1 MGGEPSGPH
10 GALAG
15 HLRQVLTAES
25 SAPYI
30 PALSRNK
37 NSMESLISTL
47 GKLYCLHAPINLKA
61 ILPLGQCL
69 SGVSLEP
76 QHELLGRIAAFPR
89 VAPPSASP
97 PRPLG
102 QQGGREYGSRARLSE
117 LAPSPQRTLDP
128 RPKVGQDIVFPF
140 AGYIALA
147 GEAVRRLYGER
158 PDGFKIRNILVSV
171 ASVLSEDK
179 PTEMVTALRPRPWT
193 NTLSSHWWE
202 FTVASHNGHTSN
214 KHCTGEATAPDPP
227 PRLGQPTKPEVSS
240 LPRRIGPEAWCGTLC
255 RGGLDLDPGFQTI
268 RGITTSTNAD
278 HKAVGRIA
286 NGGIPEEGTLQLLS
300 VAAVNGYS
308 RKVKNWLP
316 TSIDEISVSRCHQD
330 MTSLVSASV
339 TSKSSLLGRGRCV
352 ADDESLVLEA
362 TGIKMALADGSQLAE
377 GAGATN
383 AHATARVARSPDIEF
398 LHFGDLLQPK
408 PDRLAQTGIMY
419 ELADLCLL
427 AWQSHLGKAGRAVAN
442 ADHVQKWARWMSA
455 QAQRQGLPC
464 EGEAAPPSL
473 PRMPTWLVVSD
484 THLWHP
490 PLLLYPSFV
499 KVCPG
504 SGVSGHRTVSCR
516 DARQPRPLRGG
527 VRRPVPVPASAW
539 TLGTQL
545 AHLGDWRR
553 GPTVFFPR
561 RLGASDP
568 ARGGVVLCSKYTF
581 TSTGFISAKG
591 QQQTGFACMEYAT
604 LDIGKDVSEQGF
616 EEDHLANVRR
626 LLSPDGRLLL
636 RELCPTSKWVMIYGS
651 NTAGGEVQVRR
662 AVHQP
667 PAIGIRAVRGWPRAG
682 G

>member
-1 MGGEPSGPH
+1 MPQSTSKQYSPW
-10 GALAG
+10 ASAFLAYPWN
-15 HLRQVLTAES
+15 HNTSYWAESRLSREWRLRQH
-25 SAPYI
+25 P
-30 PALSRNK
+30 
-37 NSMESLISTL
+37 
-47 GKLYCLHAPINLKA
+47 H
-61 ILPLGQCL
+61 
-69 SGVSLEP
+69 
-76 QHELLGRIAAFPR
+76 HDLLGSKAAER
-89 VAPPSASP
+89 
-97 PRPLG
+97 
-102 QQGGREYGSRARLSE
+102 
-117 LAPSPQRTLDP
+117 
-128 RPKVGQDIVFPF
+128 QDIVFPF

-464 EGEAAPPSL
+464 EGGSSTALSAKDADLAGRLRHTPLAPAALALPQLCERQSL
-473 PRMPTWLVVSD
+473 AETLDNLDR
-484 THLWHP
+484 
-490 PLLLYPSFV
+490 FV
-499 KVCPG
+499 EESVDQ
-504 SGVSGHRTVSCR
+504 S
-516 DARQPRPLRGG
+516 QFL
-527 VRRPVPVPASAW
+527 
-539 TLGTQL
+539 
-545 AHLGDWRR
+545 
-553 GPTVFFPR
+553 R
-561 RLGASDP
+561 RLGHWEP
-568 ARGGVVLCSKYTF
+568 NLRILEIGVAGRQSSSHAYTF

-616 EEDHLANVRR
+616 EEDQYDLIVAANHI
-626 LLSPDGRLLL
+626 STTP
-636 RELCPTSKWVMIYGS
+636 
-651 NTAGGEVQVRR
+651 
-662 AVHQP
+662 
-667 PAIGIRAVRGWPRAG
+667 
-682 G
+682 